1 MTSNTNMYGNW
12 NETTVAKEILSK
24 KYYHEGED
32 FEAFLTRVSSI
43 FSTEELREDVK
54 KALINADFFPGG
66 RSLYGAGS
74 KGKFK
79 ASLSNCY
86 ISDMPSDDIE
96 NIYSTASKIA
106 RIFSMGGGVGVNLS
120 NLRPHGARVNNSART
135 STGACSF
142 IEIFNTTGEV
152 IGARGRRAALMV
164 GLNCDHPDIEEFLT
178 VKQNNTKVQSAN
190 LSILYTDEFM
200 EAVKNDAEFELRF
213 DLPASGSHP
222 EEKIRRKIKARD
234 FFKKFC
240 EAQFNFAE
248 PGGLYIDRMRSY
260 NLLSGYPKE
269 DYHIDICNP

>member
-12 NETTVAKEILSK
+12 NETAVAKEILSK

-79 ASLSNCY
+79 SSMSNCY
-86 ISDMPSDDIE
+86 ILPSPEDDLE
-96 NIYSTASKIA
+96 SIYKVAYEAA
-106 RIFSMGGGVGVNLS
+106 RIFSRGGGAGVNLS
-120 NLRPHGARVNNSART
+120 NLRPRGARVNNSAKT

-142 IEIFNTTGEV
+142 VSVFVATGCT
-152 IGARGRRAALMV
+152 IGSNNRRAALII
-164 GLNCDHPDIEEFLT
+164 GLDCTHPDIEEFLT
-178 VKQNNTKVQSAN
+178 LKMNNDKVQSAN
-190 LSILYTDEFM
+190 LSILYTDDFM
-200 EAVKNDAEFELRF
+200 ETVKNDGEFELHF
-213 DLPASGSHP
+213 DLPESYPHP
-222 EEKIRRKIKARD
+222 SEVITKRIKARE
-234 FFKKFC
+234 FFMKFC
-240 EAQFNFAE
+240 KAQWDFAE
-248 PGGLYIDRMRSY
+248 PGALYIDRMRSY